1 MPDSRQLAAPDV
13 ARRELRQFLRLAERA
28 GIDADRQR
36 RSLRLSRDEWQRWL
50 GILHDAPLPSYPALP
65 LLLRHMGYMT
75 SRMDHQVRD
84 AYA

>member
-1 MPDSRQLAAPDV
+1 MPDTPQFAAPPDV
-13 ARRELRQFLRLAERA
+13 VRRELRQFLHVAERA

-36 RSLRLSRDEWQRWL
+36 RSLRLSRDDWQRWL
-50 GILHDAPLPSYPALP
+50 GVLHDAPLPSYPALP

-75 SRMDHQVRD
+75 SRMDQQAR

>member
-1 MPDSRQLAAPDV
+1 MPDTPEFAAPDV
-13 ARRELRQFLRLAERA
+13 ARRELRQFLRVAERA
-28 GIDADRQR
+28 GMDVDRQS

-75 SRMDHQVRD
+75 SRMDEQAR